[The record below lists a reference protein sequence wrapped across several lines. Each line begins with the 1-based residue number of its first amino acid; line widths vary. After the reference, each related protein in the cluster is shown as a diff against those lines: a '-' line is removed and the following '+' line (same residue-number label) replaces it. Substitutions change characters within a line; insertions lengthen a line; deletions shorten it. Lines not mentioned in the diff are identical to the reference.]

1 MKFQSLNINALKR
14 PVVLITVAA
23 VAIAAALWWI
33 EWMSPEGNKLS
44 TENSELA
51 TLNGQLATLKVNL
64 AVAKSQEAKVAVY
77 AGYLS
82 MFEAAVPPLPEQGT
96 LTTELSNLA
105 NATKVNLLSLSDDTS
120 VVGTPL
126 GTIPLTM
133 QVQGT
138 RQNVIAFL
146 TDIYNP
152 NMLARLVTVTGFTPS
167 PVNAT
172 SAGVNILQKSN
183 TLFNASITGVAYF
196 DAEINPSG
204 AAAAT
209 VTTTTVN

>member
-1 MKFQSLNINALKR
+1 MKFESLNINALKR

-23 VAIAAALWWI
+23 VVIAAALWWV

-82 MFEAAVPPLPEQGT
+82 MFEAAVPPLPEQGA

-105 NATKVNLLSLSDDTS
+105 NATKVNLLTLSDDTS

-133 QVQGT
+133 EVQGS
-138 RQNVIAFL
+138 RQNIVAFL

-152 NMLARLVTVTGFTPS
+152 TMLARLVTVTGFTPS
-167 PVNAT
+167 AVNAT
-172 SAGVNILQKSN
+172 ASGVNILQKSN
-183 TLFNASITGVAYF
+183 TLFNASITGLAYF
-196 DAEINPSG
+196 DAAINPSG
-204 AAAAT
+204 AQASS